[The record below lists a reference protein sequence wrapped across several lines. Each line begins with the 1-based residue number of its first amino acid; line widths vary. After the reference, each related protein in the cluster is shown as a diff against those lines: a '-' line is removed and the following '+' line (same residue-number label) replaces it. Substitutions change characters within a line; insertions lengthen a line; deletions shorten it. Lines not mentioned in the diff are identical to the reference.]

1 MDWEPLKRVNGFN
14 KGIAHLLA
22 TASAD
27 AYLEPRDKTFLE
39 DKWKCEID
47 QHSMNETD
55 VTVFKGEAIIIAFR
69 GTELISP
76 DYFANPHVPFMERLL
91 LAFKDVFTDL
101 NALKCPISRQFDDA
115 TVDMSQISA
124 KDWEKYSNCYVHEGF
139 LEAYR
144 QVAPIIHDLARND
157 GREVFLCGHSA
168 GGAIANIAALEL
180 EMRGIQFRRSYT
192 YGAPRVFGWRA
203 AQLAKNRLNGRMFR
217 VVNRN
222 DIVPRVPSCVRFQ
235 HVGTLA
241 YINRFDDI
249 QLPVAGYVTYDRILG
264 FRANMIRSHL
274 MKNYLKGTRQ

>member
-39 DKWKCEID
+39 GKWKCEID
-47 QHSMNETD
+47 QHSVNETD
-55 VTVFKGEAIIIAFR
+55 VTVFKGDALIIAFR
-69 GTELISP
+69 GTEP
-76 DYFANPHVPFMERLL
+76 DSIEDWLTD
-91 LAFKDVFTDL
+91 FK
-101 NALKCPISRQFDDA
+101 ASKCPMSHQFDDA

-168 GGAIANIAALEL
+168 GGDIASIAALEL
-180 EMRGIQFRRSYT
+180 EMRGIQFRRLYT
-192 YGAPRVFGWRA
+192 YGAARVFGWRA

-264 FRANMIRSHL
+264 FRANIIRSHL
-274 MKNYLKGTRQ
+274 MKNYLKGTRP